1 MGDSFRAI
9 NIWLIH
15 DSRGEEFVNISRDY
29 SIRQNTM
36 GDFQITW
43 APFERNFFSGRILE
57 ATKAKNKLQ
66 GAPPYDRYKWTYT
79 PYK

>member
-1 MGDSFRAI
+1 
-9 NIWLIH
+9 
-15 DSRGEEFVNISRDY
+15 
-29 SIRQNTM
+29 M

-57 ATKAKNKLQ
+57 ATKPKNKLYKV
-66 GAPPYDRYKWTYT
+66 GPPTSYKWTYN